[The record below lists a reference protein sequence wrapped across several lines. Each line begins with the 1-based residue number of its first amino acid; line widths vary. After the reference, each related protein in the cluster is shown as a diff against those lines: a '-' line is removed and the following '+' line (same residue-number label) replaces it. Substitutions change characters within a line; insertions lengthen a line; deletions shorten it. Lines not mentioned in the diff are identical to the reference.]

1 MGKHSRDKGINFEQ
15 LIATAYR
22 ERWPGV
28 TVRRSEQ
35 AHRPFEPDVV
45 VDHHPFGSRLW
56 TECQHADDPTP
67 LRKLAQAERDI
78 GAAMERQGAGPDL
91 TAIAANHLYPI
102 VVWRQSCS
110 RVINMTT
117 RMWVIERISGKNEHM
132 EAWKDLVVTL
142 HFQSWLAALG
152 A

>member
-45 VDHHPFGSRLW
+45 IDHHPFGTRLW

-78 GAAMERQGAGPDL
+78 LAMMERKGFADP
-91 TAIAANHLYPI
+91 AAVAQTVYPI
-102 VVWRQSCS
+102 VVWRQSGCRS
-110 RVINMTT
+110 INMST
-117 RMWVIERISGKNEHM
+117 RVWVLEKISGNDKHM
-132 EAWKDLVVTL
+132 PVWCDLVVTL
-142 HFQSWLAALG
+142 DFRSWLAALG